1 MYDCVRE
8 EEVVIL
14 GTVMLTVQSVL
25 RAAWGGVNCTV
36 CAEGSLGWCELSVDC
51 TVCMESSL
59 GNVYF

>member
-25 RAAWGGVNCTV
+25 RAAWGGVSYIV
-36 CAEGSLGWCELSVDC
+36 CAEGSLEWCELY
-51 TVCMESSL
+51 SL
-59 GNVYF
+59 C